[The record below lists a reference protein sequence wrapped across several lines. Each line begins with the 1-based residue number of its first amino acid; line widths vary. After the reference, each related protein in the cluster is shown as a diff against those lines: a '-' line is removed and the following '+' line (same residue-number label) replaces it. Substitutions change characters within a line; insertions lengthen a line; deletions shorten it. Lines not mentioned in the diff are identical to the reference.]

1 MTETEHL
8 EVAYRLNR
16 LAEQLR
22 QDGDDVAMAEMF
34 WGTVNRIT
42 NAIAIQ
48 HGLGSG
54 SQLPRLG
61 VVVHHLIRN
70 HQVELDLQ
78 HGTHAVG
85 VFHGHFYNS
94 HLDPADLDGHVADA
108 RQLIDDLFDLYDQHR
123 QP

>member
-1 MTETEHL
+1 MTEAEHL

-42 NAIAIQ
+42 NATAIQ

-61 VVVHHLIRN
+61 VVIHHLIR
-70 HQVELDLQ
+70 
-78 HGTHAVG
+78 
-85 VFHGHFYNS
+85 S
-94 HLDPADLDGHVADA
+94 H
-108 RQLIDDLFDLYDQHR
+108 
-123 QP
+123 